1 MRFLKALWRLF
12 AGSRGE
18 AQWNEAP
25 ELTATEPLSRFLTSE
40 RSHFN
45 RTKGVVKKSAY
56 MPARDGET
64 STFRTEG
71 LAPPQ
76 IWAIAE
82 EFVAASLAKPVLGRG
97 ETTVADVT
105 AVGLT
110 VNPDNDPPRHA
121 GIRGWPEEK
130 HEKMVLA
137 QELAKV
143 ATLRL
148 RETERL

>member
-1 MRFLKALWRLF
+1 MRFLKRLWKF
-12 AGSRGE
+12 FVGSRDE
-18 AQWNEAP
+18 ARGNETP
-25 ELTATEPLSRFLTSE
+25 ELTATEVLSRFLTSAS
-40 RSHFN
+40 SHFN
-45 RTKGVVKKSAY
+45 RTKGIVKKNAY

-71 LAPPQ
+71 LAAPQ
-76 IWAIAE
+76 IWAIGD
-82 EFVAASLAKPVLGRG
+82 EFVAASLRKPILGRG
-97 ETTVADVT
+97 ETTVAEVT
-105 AVGLT
+105 AVGLS

-148 RETERL
+148 RETENS

>member
-1 MRFLKALWRLF
+1 MRSLKRLWKF
-12 AGSRGE
+12 FVGSRGE
-18 AQWNEAP
+18 ARWNEAP
-25 ELTATEPLSRFLTSE
+25 ELTATELLSRFLTSE

-45 RTKGVVKKSAY
+45 RTKGVVKKNAY

-71 LAPPQ
+71 LAAPQ
-76 IWAIAE
+76 IWAIGDK
-82 EFVAASLAKPVLGRG
+82 FIAASTGKPVLGRG
-97 ETTVADVT
+97 ETTVADVN

-137 QELAKV
+137 QEHAKV

-148 RETERL
+148 RETEDF